1 MKEEELQTPKIDLN
15 LCTSDRNI
23 PPLDKVFIC
32 ALTDCPFGLTIVLSN
47 KILYFFN
54 FFS

>member
-23 PPLDKVFIC
+23 PPLDKVFMMDEDSRIK
-32 ALTDCPFGLTIVLSN
+32 ASSKFMRN
-47 KILYFFN
+47 FYFQLHHN
-54 FFS
+54 R

>member
-23 PPLDKVFIC
+23 PPLDKVFMMDEDSFEDF
-32 ALTDCPFGLTIVLSN
+32 TVEW
-47 KILYFFN
+47 LYGCR
-54 FFS
+54 SSK